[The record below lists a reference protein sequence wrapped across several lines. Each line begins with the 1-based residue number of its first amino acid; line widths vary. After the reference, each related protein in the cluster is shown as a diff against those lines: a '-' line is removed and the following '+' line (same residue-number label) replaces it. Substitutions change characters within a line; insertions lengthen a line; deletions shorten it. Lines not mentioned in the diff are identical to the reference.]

1 MSDGTWV
8 LTPSGAAA
16 IGVKHIPD
24 QDLVRQV
31 MDDPEAAALEIEQL
45 QDQVRR
51 LKRKERARQSGAVRA
66 RNYRARKAG
75 KA

>member
-1 MSDGTWV
+1 
-8 LTPSGAAA
+8 
-16 IGVKHIPD
+16 
-24 QDLVRQV
+24 